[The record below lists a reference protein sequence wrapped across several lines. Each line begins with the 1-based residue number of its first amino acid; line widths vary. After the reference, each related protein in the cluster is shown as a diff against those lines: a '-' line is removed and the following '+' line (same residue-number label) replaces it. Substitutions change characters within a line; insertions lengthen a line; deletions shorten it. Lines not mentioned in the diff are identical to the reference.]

1 MAAELTPRP
10 GGVAFARPASVNQRR
25 YEAIRAYL
33 YEGASLA
40 EAAARFGFARSAL
53 ASLVRDWRAGRLT
66 LFAEPGRPGRK
77 SAPRKDA
84 ARARVV
90 ELRRQGLSVYEIS
103 ARLTAEGRPL
113 NRTGVGQILAEE
125 GFGRLLRH
133 PEPEASTSPATPGRD
148 SNLPPA
154 KVIDFAVFPE
164 RADTRLAGLLLAVPD
179 LVALDLPALAR
190 AAGYPGTRIIPAV
203 SWLLSLLALKLTGTR
218 RVSHVDDLLDDPA
231 AGLFAGLAVLPKKSA
246 LTSYSYRLTH
256 DHQRS
261 FLAALDAKL
270 IAAGLAGSDEGIF
283 DLDFH
288 AVMHWGADPVLEKH
302 YVPTRSQRA
311 RSVLT
316 FFAQDSGTHNLVY
329 ANADLAK
336 ATQAREVI
344 AFCDHWKTVSG
355 ADPRMLIMDQRVTT
369 QPVLAELHAR
379 GVKFL
384 TLRMRTPA
392 LTQQIQALAGNDFTT
407 IT

>member
-1 MAAELTPRP
+1 MAAKLAPRS
-10 GGVAFARPASVNQRR
+10 GGEAFARPASVNQRR

-154 KVIDFAVFPE
+154 KVIDFAVFS
-164 RADTRLAGLLLAVPD
+164 RTR
-179 LVALDLPALAR
+179 
-190 AAGYPGTRIIPAV
+190 
-203 SWLLSLLALKLTGTR
+203 
-218 RVSHVDDLLDDPA
+218 
-231 AGLFAGLAVLPKKSA
+231 
-246 LTSYSYRLTH
+246 
-256 DHQRS
+256 
-261 FLAALDAKL
+261 
-270 IAAGLAGSDEGIF
+270 
-283 DLDFH
+283 
-288 AVMHWGADPVLEKH
+288 
-302 YVPTRSQRA
+302 
-311 RSVLT
+311 
-316 FFAQDSGTHNLVY
+316 
-329 ANADLAK
+329 
-336 ATQAREVI
+336 
-344 AFCDHWKTVSG
+344 
-355 ADPRMLIMDQRVTT
+355 
-369 QPVLAELHAR
+369 
-379 GVKFL
+379 
-384 TLRMRTPA
+384 
-392 LTQQIQALAGNDFTT
+392 
-407 IT
+407 

>member
-40 EAAARFGFARSAL
+40 EAAARFGYARSAL

-77 SAPRKDA
+77 RAPRKDA
-84 ARARVV
+84 ARAPVI

-103 ARLTAEGRPL
+103 ARLAAEGRPL

-148 SNLPPA
+148 TNLPPA

-203 SWLLSLLALKLTGTR
+203 SWLLSLLALKLTATR
-218 RVSHVDDLLDDPA
+218 RVSHVDDLLNDPA
-231 AGLFAGLAVLPKKSA
+231 SALFAGLAILPKKSA
-246 LTSYSYRLTH
+246 LTSYS
-256 DHQRS
+256 
-261 FLAALDAKL
+261 
-270 IAAGLAGSDEGIF
+270 
-283 DLDFH
+283 
-288 AVMHWGADPVLEKH
+288 
-302 YVPTRSQRA
+302 
-311 RSVLT
+311 
-316 FFAQDSGTHNLVY
+316 
-329 ANADLAK
+329 
-336 ATQAREVI
+336 
-344 AFCDHWKTVSG
+344 
-355 ADPRMLIMDQRVTT
+355 
-369 QPVLAELHAR
+369 
-379 GVKFL
+379 
-384 TLRMRTPA
+384 
-392 LTQQIQALAGNDFTT
+392 
-407 IT
+407 